1 MRFYLS
7 VLSLLLF
14 TQVFLFGEAVA
25 AVSVGFV
32 GNRTVSE
39 NDGSIVISLRRTGDL
54 SVTTTILYLEDWNSA
69 TLDRSELLFIP
80 QAAENNIIYNRA
92 EDVSYAIATFNPGV
106 SNVYIP
112 YSIPNDQ
119 KVEDTEYVEFRIISV
134 TSSSGTTSIGSN
146 KMRITIEDDDKAV
159 ALPYVGI
166 YPGTVTDEGNSTRS
180 FVVLSTPATQ
190 KVTLRVTTNRYIY
203 LEANYPNGGDYQET
217 FSQLITVPA
226 GSDFAWVPIQTYQND
241 DPNDKEFE
249 SFQLCIDSTS
259 VSGAIINMPCA
270 KLTIKDIPKAPA
282 PVANASSAI
291 FEDTFGNGWVNSSW
305 GVAIKTGTVRY
316 DGAYGIEAN
325 FTYPWAGLSFSTNSF
340 NTAGFDTLS
349 LAAKGSNTNNGSEVL
364 AVVYLSNGKVNNVSL
379 SNYIAGGTLA
389 TDKWKVIHIPLGD
402 LAAKNAVIKQIV
414 FENGAAGTI
423 FIDDLS
429 FLTNTGVCQ

>member
-39 NDGSIVISLRRTGDL
+39 NSNGVWVSIKRTGDL
-54 SVTTTILYLEDWNSA
+54 SVTTTVLCFEEWGTA
-69 TLDRSELLFIP
+69 TLDKSELLFNPHVAPSNILY
-80 QAAENNIIYNRA
+80 NNS
-92 EDVSYAIATFNPGV
+92 DVRFATVTFHAGV
-106 SNVYIP
+106 SQVDIP
-112 YSIPNDQ
+112 YSISNDQ
-119 KVEDTEYVEFRIISV
+119 EVEGSEYLEFKLISAA
-134 TSSSGTTSIGSN
+134 SSSGTTSIGNN
-146 KMRITIEDDDKAV
+146 KMRITIEDDDTTV

-180 FVVLSTPATQ
+180 FVVLSEPTN
-190 KVTLRVTTNRYIY
+190 KNVTLRVTTNRYTY
-203 LEANYPNGGDYQET
+203 QEANYPNGDDYQET
-217 FSQLITVPA
+217 FSQLVTVPA
-226 GSDFAWVPIQTYQND
+226 GGDFAWVPIQTYQND
-241 DPNDKEFE
+241 DPHDKEFE

-270 KLTIKDIPKAPA
+270 KLTIKNIPKAPA
-282 PVANASSAI
+282 PVANASSVI
-291 FEDTFGNGWVNSSW
+291 FEDTFGSGWVNSSW

-379 SNYIAGGTLA
+379 SNYLAGGTLA

-402 LAAKNAVIKQIV
+402 LAAKNVVIKQIV